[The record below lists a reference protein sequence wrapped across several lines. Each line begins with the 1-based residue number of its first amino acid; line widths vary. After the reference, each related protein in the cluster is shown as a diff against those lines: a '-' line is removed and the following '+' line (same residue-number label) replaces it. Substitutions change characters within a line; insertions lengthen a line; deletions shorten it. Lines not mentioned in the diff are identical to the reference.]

1 MGVDLVDQTVLQGL
15 LGGHE
20 VVAVG
25 IPLDLLN
32 GLTGVLGQDLVEHI
46 TGAEDEIGADLNV
59 GGLTLGTAQGLVDH
73 DLAVGQGDPLA
84 LGTGGEQEGTHRGG
98 HTDADGGHVA
108 LDEVHGVVDGHA
120 CGDRAAGAVDIE
132 GNILV
137 GILRLQEEE
146 LGNHQR
152 GGCVVDLIRQENDAV
167 VEQAG
172 VDVVSA
178 LAAAGLLDH
187 RGNEV
192 GLGHSHLV
200 QIVHHAGYLTFF

>member
-1 MGVDLVDQTVLQGL
+1 MGIDLVDDAVLQRL

-32 GLTGVLGQDLVEHI
+32 GLAGILGQDLVQHVS
-46 TGAEDEIGADLNV
+46 GAKNEIGADLDI
-59 GGLTLGTAQGLVDH
+59 GCLTLGTTQRLVDH
-73 DLAVGQGDPLA
+73 DLAVRQGDSLA
-84 LGTGGEQEGTHRGG
+84 LCTCGEQESAHGGG
-98 HTDADGGHVA
+98 HTDADGGHVT
-108 LDEVHGVVDGHA
+108 LDEIHGVVDGHTG
-120 CGDRAAGAVDIE
+120 GDGATGAIDIE
-132 GNILV
+132 GDVLV
-137 GILRLQEEE
+137 GILCLQEKKLSHNE
-146 LGNHQR
+146 
-152 GGCVVDLIRQENDAV
+152 GGGGVIDLIGQEDDAV

-192 GLGHSHLV
+192 GLGHAHLV
-200 QIVHHAGYLTFF
+200 QIVHHVGYLTFI